1 MKNMFKKGS
10 KSAILL
16 GAIALSFIATTATAQ
31 VAERD
36 YHVVQ
41 SGDTLYDLAGS
52 NYSDVYQWPK
62 LWGFNPHITN
72 PHWIYPG
79 DIIYLREAGA
89 RVPAGD
95 MTSGQVSLSAMHLP
109 VAGMVTNDVE
119 FVGEILA
126 SPKEAN
132 MLSEHDTVWF
142 ELSDENKKSKPGEVY
157 AIVRPDGEVSSEDG
171 RQGTKYFVVGTL
183 KVTEQK
189 DKYYDSAIIT
199 QGFREIL
206 RGDKLIPYERQI
218 KVVQPIQSDKDLV
231 AEVVEGMDVLFH
243 YGEFHYIFV
252 NRGAKDGIRPGNRF
266 FVYQR
271 SEGLDFGTNKDDQ
284 VPFSKIGQVM
294 ILDVREDFSFA
305 VVTDSSKEIN
315 PGDRLEMYKGY

>member
-1 MKNMFKKGS
+1 MNKTITNGLKGL
-10 KSAILL
+10 ALL
-16 GAIALSFIATTATAQ
+16 GVMALSLISVNASAQ
-31 VAERD
+31 VVERD
-36 YHVVQ
+36 YHVVK
-41 SGDTLYDLAGS
+41 SGDTLYDLSGAY
-52 NYSDVYQWPK
+52 YSDVYQWPK
-62 LWGFNPHITN
+62 LWGYNAHITN

-79 DIIYLREAGA
+79 DIIYLRSSAGGSVA
-89 RVPAGD
+89 TQPVK
-95 MTSGQVSLSAMHLP
+95 SGLSASGMHLP
-109 VAGMVTNDVE
+109 VAGMVTSDLE

-142 ELSDENKKSKPGEVY
+142 ELSDENTKSKPGEVY
-157 AIVRPDGEVSSEDG
+157 AIVRPDGELESEDG
-171 RQGTKYFVVGTL
+171 RIGTKYFVVGTL

-189 DKYYDSAIIT
+189 DNYYDSAIIT
-199 QGFREIL
+199 QGFREIH
-206 RGDKLIPYERQI
+206 RGDKLIHYERQI

-231 AEVVEGMDVLFH
+231 AEVIEGMNVLFH
-243 YGEFHYIFV
+243 YAEFHYIFV

-271 SEGLDFGTNKDDQ
+271 KEGLEFGSNKDDK

-294 ILDVREDFSFA
+294 ILDVREGFSLG

>member
-1 MKNMFKKGS
+1 MIRKNS
-10 KSAILL
+10 KYLTLL
-16 GAIALSFIATTATAQ
+16 GLIALSFISVDVSAQ

-36 YHVVQ
+36 YHVVE
-41 SGDTLYDLAGS
+41 SGDTLYDLSG
-52 NYSDVYQWPK
+52 NYYSDVYQWPK

-79 DIIYLREAGA
+79 DIIYLKEAGA
-89 RVPAGD
+89 PVAAGK
-95 MTSGQVSLSAMHLP
+95 MSSGQKSLSAMHLP
-109 VAGMVTNDVE
+109 VAGMVTNEVE

-142 ELSDENKKSKPGEVY
+142 ELSDENKKSSPGEIY
-157 AIVRPDGEVSSEDG
+157 AIVRPDGEVESEDG
-171 RQGTKYFVVGTL
+171 RIGTKYYVVGTL

-218 KVVQPIQSDKDLV
+218 KVIQPIQSDKDLV
-231 AEVVEGMDVLFH
+231 AQVVEGMTVLFH

-266 FVYQR
+266 FVLQQK
-271 SEGLDFGTNKDDQ
+271 EGLEFGSNKDDM

-294 ILDVREDFSFA
+294 VLDVREDFSFA